1 MPRREAGRLIM
12 KKLIV
17 ASNNEHKIIEIKQI
31 LSQFPFEVLS
41 LKEAN
46 INIDVEETGTTFMEN
61 AEIKASEIFKISNGN
76 MVLADD
82 SGLSVGFLNGA
93 PGIFSARFAG
103 VHGNTS
109 ENNDKLL
116 YLLEGKREEQRKAKF
131 VCAMVLI
138 INENEIVK
146 VQGETE
152 GIITAEFR
160 GEEGF
165 GYDPLFFVSEVSK
178 TFAQMRPEEKN
189 AISHRGRALGK
200 LKSELERLI

>member
-1 MPRREAGRLIM
+1 M

-17 ASNNEHKIIEIKQI
+17 ASNNDHKIKEIKEM

-46 INIDVEETGTTFMEN
+46 INIDVEETGITFMEN
-61 AEIKASEIFKISNGN
+61 ADIKANEIFKIANGD

-82 SGLSVGFLNGA
+82 SGLSVEALNGA
-93 PGIFSARFAG
+93 PGVFSARFAG
-103 VHGNTS
+103 EHGDNKA
-109 ENNDKLL
+109 NNEKLL
-116 YLLEGKREEQRKAKF
+116 HLLEGIRDEDRKAKF

-138 INENEIVK
+138 INEDEVVK
-146 VQGETE
+146 VQGESE

-160 GEEGF
+160 GAEGF
-165 GYDPLFFVSEVSK
+165 GYDPLFFVPEYKK
-178 TFAQMRPEEKN
+178 TFAQMSSEEKN
-189 AISHRGRALGK
+189 AISHRGRALDK

>member
-1 MPRREAGRLIM
+1 M

-17 ASNNEHKIIEIKQI
+17 ASNNDHKIKEIKEM

-41 LKEAN
+41 LREAN

-61 AEIKASEIFKISNGN
+61 ADIKASEIFKIAQGD

-82 SGLSVGFLNGA
+82 SGLSVEALNGA
-93 PGIFSARFAG
+93 PGVFSARFAG
-103 VHGNTS
+103 SHGDTKA
-109 ENNDKLL
+109 NNEKLL
-116 YLLEGKREEQRKAKF
+116 HLLEGISDEDRKAKF

-138 INENEIVK
+138 INEDEIVK
-146 VQGETE
+146 VQGESE

-165 GYDPLFFVSEVSK
+165 GYDPLFFVPEYKK
-178 TFAQMRPEEKN
+178 TFAQMSSEEKN
-189 AISHRGRALGK
+189 AISHRGRALDK
-200 LKSELERLI
+200 LKSELEKLI

>member
-1 MPRREAGRLIM
+1 M
-12 KKLIV
+12 KKLII
-17 ASNNEHKIIEIKQI
+17 ASNNEHKIAEIKQI
-31 LSQFPFEVLS
+31 LSQFNFQVLS

-61 AEIKASEIFKISNGN
+61 AEIKASEIFKIAHGD

-82 SGLSVGFLNGA
+82 SGLSVEFLNGA

-103 VHGNTS
+103 EHGNTS

-116 YLLEGKREEQRKAKF
+116 FLLNGKKEEQRKAKF
-131 VCAMVLI
+131 ICAMVLI
-138 INENEIVK
+138 INNNEIVK

-165 GYDPLFFVSEVSK
+165 GYDPLFYVSEASK
-178 TFAQMRPEEKN
+178 TFAQMSSEEKN
-189 AISHRGRALGK
+189 AISHRGKALGK
-200 LKSELERLI
+200 LKSEMERLI

>member
-1 MPRREAGRLIM
+1 M

-17 ASNNEHKIIEIKQI
+17 ASNNEHKIKEIKQM

-41 LKEAN
+41 LKEAD
-46 INIDVEETGTTFMEN
+46 INIDVEETGSTFIEN
-61 AEIKASEIFKISNGN
+61 AEIKASEIFKVAKGSMI
-76 MVLADD
+76 LADD
-82 SGLSVGFLNGA
+82 SGLSVEFLNGA

-103 VHGNTS
+103 VHGNS
-109 ENNDKLL
+109 NENNKKLL
-116 YLLEGKREEQRKAKF
+116 FLLDGTSEEQRKAKF
-131 VCAMVLI
+131 ICAMVLI
-138 INENEIVK
+138 VNQNQTVK

-152 GIITAEFR
+152 GIITAEFK

-165 GYDPLFFVSEVSK
+165 GYDPLFFVKEYNK
-178 TFAQMRPEEKN
+178 TFAQMSPDEKN